1 MKRLIYLF
9 LTFLVLLS
17 SCEMQSD
24 TDSES
29 DKNVPDT
36 KKGQLEVSMNDQ
48 VITYNQE
55 AYKFTDIYNDPKDE
69 DEYGTL
75 TFTIRNIGDG
85 TLNLT
90 GTPVVRVER
99 ATAAFSV
106 MTQPSRTS
114 LAPNVSTTFTI
125 KFKPTNKGEV
135 IGEFI
140 ILNDGEEYG
149 DFYFYVTGKGLT
161 PKPIIKLADEEGKE
175 IGLDSSYTAKSVKIF
190 ESNTTLFKI
199 KNLGREKLSLTGD
212 PKVQLAGTN
221 ASSFEVVKQPAD
233 VISSGSSS
241 IFEIKFNAG
250 EQYGEKTAMVMIES
264 DDKDIPVYS
273 FIIKATALDASAQIS
288 IKKDNEEI
296 APSTGSFDYNNIFD
310 RMIIGKSYTT
320 DFTVKNA
327 GSLNLTFDSAKSVSI
342 TGENADC
349 FSVVQYPQESVTP
362 DKQTTFSIAFTPNS
376 TQNVSA
382 IVTVYSNSRDN
393 SEYSFVVQ
401 GTGTAG
407 NTDATLSDLI
417 INEGIL
423 VPDFSPVVT
432 EYQLNIDSSVTS
444 CNFTPICNDENYTS
458 VCVDGTTVKSEV
470 ALNKNIT
477 STDKVEFVVTA
488 EDGVTS
494 KTYTININGIENFSN
509 ADLSDLFLCPET
521 DTTQQFD
528 VLKAMQTTS
537 SPVYKVRPDVA
548 AVKVLATA
556 KGSDASVY
564 VNGTKIES
572 GSLSDSIVLSE
583 DDTKITVKVV
593 SQDGKKTKNIT
604 VTCCYYDY
612 AQISIEKD
620 SAKITPT
627 TGSVDYND
635 DFTRLVIG
643 KTYTIDFTLKNS
655 GDINL
660 LFDLTES
667 ISISGENAGCFSVV
681 TYPQEKVTPND
692 DATFSLAFTPTST
705 QTVTATVT
713 VYSNSRRNS
722 EYSFIVEGTGIA
734 GNTDA
739 TLSNLFI
746 NEGILVPDFS
756 PSVSEYQLNIDSSIT
771 SCGFT
776 PSCNDKNYTSL
787 FIDGVAVKSG
797 NILNKNTSSTDK
809 VEVVVVA
816 EDGVTSKTYTININ
830 NIDSFSSADLSGL
843 ILCWDT
849 DTTQQF
855 DVLEALEKSDSPIYY
870 LRPDIAGIKVLAT
883 PLNGNASVY
892 VNGTMIANGTY
903 SDSIAL
909 SRDEDTEI
917 SVRVVSQD
925 NASEKSF
932 TTTCRYYGAV
942 WEKVGTMPVSAANH
956 QVVYHNNK
964 FCMTAYT
971 SDYSNYGYWTSPNGD
986 SWSNHG
992 AFDEESNIWSELGAS
1007 TILNNTI
1014 YTVGGFAYNDSIGD
1028 YEISATVLISTNGTV
1043 YSGGFATS
1051 GLTDGIIDSALVAFN
1066 NKLYLLG
1073 GETKSGSGNT
1083 IWTSTDGLNWTK
1095 GTTPTWGAR
1104 AGHAATVYN
1113 NKIYIAGG
1121 AYNDGNSER
1130 RDVWSLS
1137 DGTTW
1142 TQNTSSAAWTG
1153 RNDFT
1158 LSATSYG
1165 IFLVAGNDGTFCN
1178 DVWFSHDGTNWI
1190 CVTEAAAF
1198 SGRAAHQAC
1207 IKDGYIYIFGGA
1219 TDWDDV
1225 SYDKDDVWRTYVGE

>member
-9 LTFLVLLS
+9 LTFLILLT

-24 TDSES
+24 TDDKN
-29 DKNVPDT
+29 DKNVPST
-36 KKGQLEVSMNDQ
+36 KKGQLEVCMNDQ
-48 VITYNQE
+48 VIAYNQE

-75 TFTIRNIGDG
+75 TFTIRNIGEG
-85 TLNLT
+85 TLNLI
-90 GTPVVRVER
+90 GTPVVRVDR

-106 MTQPSRTS
+106 IAQPSRTS
-114 LAPNVSTTFTI
+114 LAPDTSTTFTI

-135 IGEFI
+135 LGEFI

-149 DFYFYVTGKGLT
+149 DFFFYVYGKGLT
-161 PKPIIKLADEEGKE
+161 PKPIISLTDEDDNE
-175 IGLDSSYTAKSVKIF
+175 IKQDGSYTAESVKIF
-190 ESNTTLFKI
+190 ETSTTLFKI
-199 KNLGREKLSLTGD
+199 KNSGREKLSLTGD

-233 VISSGSSS
+233 VISSGSFS

-327 GSLNLTFDSAKSVSI
+327 GSLNLTFDSAKSISI

-382 IVTVYSNSRDN
+382 TVTVYSNSRDN

-444 CNFTPICNDENYTS
+444 CSFTPICNDENYTS
-458 VCVDGTTVKSEV
+458 VCVDGTTAKSEV
-470 ALNKNIT
+470 ALNKNII
-477 STDKVEFVVTA
+477 SADKVEFVVTA

-509 ADLSDLFLCPET
+509 AELSDLFLCPET

-537 SPVYKVRPDVA
+537 SPIYKVRPDVT

-593 SQDGKKTKNIT
+593 AQDGKKTKNIT
-604 VTCCYYDY
+604 VTCRYYDY

-635 DFTRLVIG
+635 DFARLVIG
-643 KTYTIDFTLKNS
+643 KTYTTDFIVKNS

-660 LFDLTES
+660 LFDSTES

-776 PSCNDKNYTSL
+776 PNCNDKNYTSL

-830 NIDSFSSADLSGL
+830 SIDSFSSADLSGL

-892 VNGTMIANGTY
+892 VNGTKIANGTH

-909 SRDEDTEI
+909 SKDEDTEI
-917 SVRVVSQD
+917 VVKVVSED
-925 NASEKSF
+925 ETDEKSF

-942 WEKVGTMPVSAANH
+942 WEKVGTMPVSVANH

-986 SWSNHG
+986 SWSKHG
-992 AFDEESNIWSELGAS
+992 AFDEESNIWSEQGAS

-1028 YEISATVLISTNGTV
+1028 NEISATVLISTNGTV

-1051 GLTDGIIDSALVAFN
+1051 GLTDGIIEAALVAFN

-1073 GETKSGSGNT
+1073 GETKSGMVNT

-1095 GTTPTWGAR
+1095 VTTPAWGAR
-1104 AGHAATVYN
+1104 SGHAATVYN

-1130 RDVWSLS
+1130 RDVWSS
-1137 DGTTW
+1137 SNGTTW

-1158 LSATSYG
+1158 LSTTSYG

-1178 DVWFSHDGTNWI
+1178 DVWFSHDGTNWT

-1219 TDWDDV
+1219 ADWDDA